1 MAGEINGPEQS
12 RRGQLNKCAAMVI
25 ESAPAAKPQ
34 GAFSKLLVCLC
45 LTLVTV
51 AIYAPVYHYQFV
63 NLDDGKYIAEDADV
77 VRGFTFEGLGRAF
90 THFHFCNWHP
100 VTTLS
105 QMLDCQLWGLDA
117 GGHHLTNVFFHTA
130 NAVLLFLVLGNMT
143 GATWRSALVAALFAW
158 HPLHV
163 ESVAWISDR
172 KDLLSAFFLML
183 TLGAYTWYVRRPQW
197 HSYLLALT
205 CYTLGLMSKATL
217 VPLPLLLLLLD
228 YWPLGR
234 LRFGGSTG
242 LSRETPR
249 PLPVLIREK
258 LPFFA
263 LAGVFS
269 VVASF
274 AQQSGGALSSLEKL
288 SFSNRLANA
297 LLNYVVY
304 ILRTLWP
311 TDLAIPYP
319 IHLDLPLWKVLGSGL
334 VIVLTTT
341 LIVRARRRSAF
352 LAVGWFWYLI
362 ALLPVIGLVQVGMQ
376 TMADRYTYVPSVGIF
391 IAVVWG
397 MGEALTRWRLPKT
410 PAALGTGLVLAG
422 CVILTRSQLS
432 YWQDSETLLRHAIA
446 ATENNAFACY
456 NLGCYLESKDQVALA
471 MENYRWA
478 IQINPNYAK
487 ALNNLGKLL
496 ATEGRVDEAMEYYH
510 RALYFDPEHVSA
522 LNNLG
527 AALADKRQFTEAMA
541 MYEKALRLDP
551 GFVPARYNL
560 GIALEAKGRW
570 EEAIVQ
576 YTEALRAKP
585 DYWQAH
591 NNLGYV
597 LMLHGRMDEAV
608 RHYTESLRLNA
619 NQPNIHFNLGNALA
633 MQRQYA
639 EAVMQ
644 FAECLKLSP
653 NYAPAHKNLGM
664 ALARLGRREE
674 AVSHLQEAI
683 RLKPDYEE
691 AIRQIRALEG
701 QNGGDITN
709 AAMTH

>member
-1 MAGEINGPEQS
+1 M
-12 RRGQLNKCAAMVI
+12 NKCAAMVI

-45 LTLVTV
+45 LALVTV

-63 NLDDGKYIAEDADV
+63 NLDDDKYITGDADV

-105 QMLDCQLWGLDA
+105 QMLDCQLWGPDA
-117 GGHHLTNVFFHTA
+117 GGHHLTNVFFHTV

-183 TLGAYTWYVRRPQW
+183 TLGSYTWYVRRPQW
-197 HSYLLALT
+197 HRYLLALT

-234 LRFGGSTG
+234 LSFGGSTG

-258 LPFFA
+258 LPFCA

-269 VVASF
+269 VVAFF

-304 ILRTLWP
+304 ILKTLWP

-319 IHLDLPLWKVLGSGL
+319 IHLDLSLWKVLGSGL
-334 VIVLTTT
+334 AIVLTTT
-341 LIVRARRRSAF
+341 LIVRARRRSVF

-410 PAALGTGLVLAG
+410 LAVLGAALVLVT
-422 CVILTRSQLS
+422 CMILTRNQLS
-432 YWQDSETLLRHAIA
+432 YWQDSETLLRHTIA
-446 ATENNAFACY
+446 ATKNNAFACY
-456 NLGCYLESKDQVALA
+456 DLGCYLESKGQIPEA
-471 MENYRWA
+471 MENYRLA
-478 IQINPNYAK
+478 VRISPNYAK
-487 ALNNLGKLL
+487 SLNNIGKILTDE
-496 ATEGRVDEAMEYYH
+496 AHFDEAMEYFN
-510 RALYFDPEHVSA
+510 RALRINPDYPAA

-527 AALADKRQFTEAMA
+527 AALAGKRQFTEAMT

-551 GFVPARYNL
+551 NFVHARHNL
-560 GIALEAKGRW
+560 GVALEAEGRW
-570 EEAIVQ
+570 EEAVGQ
-576 YTEALRAKP
+576 YTEALRLKP

-591 NNLGYV
+591 NNLGYL
-597 LMLHGRMDEAV
+597 LMLHGRRDEAV
-608 RHYTESLRLNA
+608 PHFLESLRLNPK
-619 NQPNIHFNLGNALA
+619 QPDAHFNLGNALA
-633 MQRQYA
+633 IQQKYE
-639 EAVMQ
+639 EAVVH

-674 AVSHLQEAI
+674 AISHLQEAI

-691 AIRQIRALEG
+691 AMQQLRALGAQKEE
-701 QNGGDITN
+701 
-709 AAMTH
+709 